1 MGKLAKLLP
10 AILCFAGSLT
20 AHGDDNSV
28 SGFYWFNNSNEP
40 TLFTPGHLEIDA
52 TALPDGVNTLNLYVV
67 DENGIL
73 SSPHS
78 RLFLKDRVFNGH
90 SKADLVLAVDGKAWQ
105 TISGAEIVN
114 GVISK
119 SLDTDGLTEGLHR
132 LEARADIDGQIS
144 STVSGWFLKTLDIKA
159 GETYSIVSFID
170 GKPWHTFETQA
181 SGNSVVS
188 LDLDMNSLPLG
199 LHYLQVQVASKSGI
213 VSDMKESFFMRV
225 PTKAQFSSLKGYYAI
240 DNKFVGEVASTSNGE
255 QFHFDIDVSS
265 LLSGLHS
272 LSIYMSGDQGMTT
285 SLETAWFIKVP
296 EGGSGIHEYEY
307 WLNGN
312 YASMKH
318 VVLDKVQN
326 PLSLLSLIEV
336 AEEPFRSTSY
346 SFAIENNTP
355 VAYALND
362 FQVRFFD
369 PDGHI
374 TIGNRQYVDSRV
386 KRPATEITRLTES
399 TTYTLSR
406 LDDNDIRWHSFEAE
420 AGDSISVKLDR
431 SAMYEVFDG
440 DGEKIMA
447 VSGNESLANQSYSV
461 SKTGKYFLAVHD
473 IASSNK
479 SGLKLNYQ
487 HIPRFALLSSTPEKA
502 GASDYIFMDIR
513 GNGFDRLKSLS
524 ITGTGQKY
532 AIDSIGVKSRYDL
545 KAWIDIDSLQ
555 LTPGVYGLEAIFDDD
570 GTEKAVTKPA
580 ALELIPRGK
589 AIVKTELVKPR
600 IAQTPY
606 EVYVDIVNE
615 TDQQCWGVPVNIAAA
630 DNKNGTSLELLNF
643 FALEG
648 DTVKP
653 EVPDYFITDNL
664 LATGQSGV
672 MIPVV
677 VPYLGPKETIRLKLG
692 IYSAPHD
699 PLNMYV
705 WNGEPWSEEFR
716 EILAPGF
723 DFDEINNLDETN
735 LLSARELVYTMAIE
749 DEEEAG
755 IASVQKPGM
764 RRTKVVKVAYTAGR
778 AAAPSYAR
786 AATIIKGEAFKSNFG
801 SYVVGTGSA
810 GLVNTTLIN
819 RGFNTVGNTTV
830 LNPNSFFLNY
840 PNAKKI
846 KIKFKRKN
854 SGGGSSGGS
863 GGDKP
868 ENPSPMPPMNLVDP
882 LQSGDPNDMTGYI
895 APSGSNYMSSEV
907 KSINYTIEFEN
918 DPEIANASASEIRV
932 DNVLPKGR
940 FDLSSFVPKLM
951 RIGSKEMSLPT
962 SHSFITT
969 MDMRPE
975 INAIAEL
982 TFNYDQATGTASWSL
997 QSLDPM
1003 TMAPTKYA
1011 DDGILPVN
1019 DDTNRGT
1026 GYLTY
1031 SIALLPEIGDG
1042 VSIENK
1048 ATIIFDDNEPISTP
1062 VWTNITDYTK
1072 PEASIMSQAS
1082 DNNMTFNFDIEG
1094 SDTGSGI
1101 WYYDIYLRSQDGATW
1116 TLIKPHVEETSVSH
1130 TFDEPVEGAVFA
1142 VIATDKAGNVQDN
1155 SILSS
1160 LLGDADGNGSID
1172 AGDIVFIRNYY
1183 TGASQNINKV
1193 NADINVDGQIDAQD
1207 ATFIRNIYVANK
1219 ARQVRKRMYN
1229 KTQEK

>member
-10 AILCFAGSLT
+10 AVIYIAGSLT

-28 SGFYWFNNSNEP
+28 SGFYWFNNSYEP
-40 TLFTPGHLEIDA
+40 IQFTPGHLEIDA
-52 TALPDGVNTLNLYVV
+52 TALSDGFNTLNLYVI
-67 DENGIL
+67 DDQGIP
-73 SSPHS
+73 SSPNS
-78 RLFLKDRVFNGH
+78 SLFLKDRVFNGH
-90 SKADLVLAVDGKAWQ
+90 SKADLVLAVDGKPWR

-114 GVISK
+114 GIISR

-132 LEARADIDGQIS
+132 LDVRADIDGQIS
-144 STVSGWFLKTLDIKA
+144 STASGWFLKTLDIKA

-170 GKPWHTFETQA
+170 GKPWQTYEKQA

-188 LDLDMNSLPLG
+188 LELDMNALPLG
-199 LHYLQVQVASKSGI
+199 LHYIQIQVASQSGI

-225 PTKAQFSSLKGYYAI
+225 PTKEQFASLKGYYAI
-240 DNKFVGEVASTSNGE
+240 DNKFVGEVTASSNGE
-255 QFHFDIDVSS
+255 QFHFDIDLSS

-272 LSIYMSGDQGMTT
+272 LSLYMSGDQGMTT
-285 SLETAWFIKVP
+285 SLETAWFIKTP
-296 EGGSGIHEYEY
+296 AGGSGIREYEY

-312 YASMKH
+312 SASVKH

-326 PLSLLSLIEV
+326 PLSLLSLIDV

-346 SFAIENNTP
+346 SFALENNNP
-355 VAYALND
+355 VAYAVND

-369 PDGHI
+369 PDGRV
-374 TIGNRQYVDSRV
+374 TIGNSQYVDSRV
-386 KRPATEITRLTES
+386 KRQATEITRLTES
-399 TTYTLSR
+399 TTYTLAK
-406 LDDNDIRWHSFEAE
+406 LEDNDIRWHSFEAE
-420 AGDSISVKLDR
+420 AGDSISIKLDR
-431 SAMYEVFDG
+431 SAMYELFDADG
-440 DGEKIMA
+440 DKIMA
-447 VSGNESLANQSYSV
+447 VSGNESLASQGHSMP
-461 SKTGKYFLAVHD
+461 KTGRYHLAVHD

-479 SGLKLNYQ
+479 SGLKLSYQ
-487 HIPRFALLSSTPEKA
+487 HIPRFALLTSTPERA

-524 ITGTGQKY
+524 ITGAEKTY
-532 AIDSIGVKSRYDL
+532 AIDSIKTKSRYDL
-545 KAWIDIDSLQ
+545 KAWIDIDSLE
-555 LTPGVYGLEAIFDDD
+555 LTPGVYDLEARFDDE
-570 GTEKAVTKPA
+570 GKEQVITKSA
-580 ALELIPRGK
+580 ALEIIPRGK
-589 AIVKTELVKPR
+589 ATVRTELVKPR

-606 EVYVDIVNE
+606 EVYVDIINE

-630 DNKNGTSLELLNF
+630 DNLHGTSLELLNF
-643 FALEG
+643 FALDG

-664 LATGQSGV
+664 LSTGQSGV
-672 MIPVV
+672 MIPIVI
-677 VPYLGPKETIRLKLG
+677 PYLGPKETIRLNLG

-699 PLNMYV
+699 PLKMYV

-755 IASVQKPGM
+755 ITPEQKPGM
-764 RRTKVVKVAYTAGR
+764 RRTRVVKVASTSSYAALPAYGR
-778 AAAPSYAR
+778 AGTIVKSAAFN
-786 AATIIKGEAFKSNFG
+786 TNFG
-801 SYVVGTGSA
+801 GVTVVGTGGA
-810 GLVNTTLIN
+810 GLANTMLIN
-819 RGFNTVGNTTV
+819 RGFNPVGNTTV
-830 LNPNSFFLNY
+830 IDPNVLFNIY
-840 PNAKKI
+840 PTATKI
-846 KIKFKRKN
+846 ILKFIRKN
-854 SGGGSSGGS
+854 SGGG
-863 GGDKP
+863 KP
-868 ENPSPMPPMNLVDP
+868 ENPSPMPPTNLVDP

-895 APSGSNYMSSEV
+895 APSGSNYMNSEV
-907 KSINYTIEFEN
+907 KKINYTIEFEN
-918 DPEIANASASEIRV
+918 DPEIANASASEITV
-932 DNVLPKGR
+932 DNVLPKNR
-940 FDLSSFVPKLM
+940 FDLTSFVPKLM
-951 RIGSKEMSLPT
+951 RIGNKEMSLPA

-982 TFNYDQATGTASWSL
+982 TFNYDQSTGKATWSL
-997 QSLDPM
+997 ESLDPM

-1019 DDTNRGT
+1019 DETKRGT

-1031 SIALLPEIGDG
+1031 SIALLPEIGNG
-1042 VSIENK
+1042 VSIENQ

-1072 PEASIMSQAS
+1072 PEATITSQAS
-1082 DNNMTFNFDIEG
+1082 DDNTTFNFEIEG

-1101 WYYDIYLRSQDGATW
+1101 WYYDIYLRSQNNATW
-1116 TLIKPHVEETSVSH
+1116 TLIMPHVEETAVSH

-1142 VIATDKAGNVQDN
+1142 VIATDKASNVQDN

-1183 TGASQNINKV
+1183 TGVSQNINKI
-1193 NADINVDGQIDAQD
+1193 NADINADGQIDAQD
-1207 ATFIRNIYVANK
+1207 ATFIRNIYVAKK
-1219 ARQVRKRMYN
+1219 ARQARKRMYN